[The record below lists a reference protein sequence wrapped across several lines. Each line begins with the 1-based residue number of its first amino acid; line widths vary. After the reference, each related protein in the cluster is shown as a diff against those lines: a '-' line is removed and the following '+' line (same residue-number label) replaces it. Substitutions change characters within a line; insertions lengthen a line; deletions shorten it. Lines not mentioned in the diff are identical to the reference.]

1 MKIYYWSPFLS
12 KIATISSVIKSIEA
26 IKSYSNKNPDI
37 SIIDSIGEWEQIPEK
52 TKDIKIIKLYKK
64 SIINKLPKG
73 SFLRSRFTQLFI
85 FFISFFRLLKLLK
98 KDQPDYLIAH
108 LLVSLPLVI
117 IALIQGKTKLVIR
130 ISGLPRLNIFRKI
143 YWKFFGKKVYKV
155 TCPTIA
161 TLEKL
166 KLLNIFDHKKLH
178 LLHDPVISPKTIV
191 FKKNDPIDS
200 KYNNKKII
208 IAIGRLTK
216 QKNFSLLL
224 HCFALIKKRHPNY
237 HLLILGSGE
246 EENKLKQIIHNLEI
260 SNSVDLLGYKEN
272 PYKYL
277 NKAECFIL
285 TSLWED
291 PGFVLLE
298 AAYLN
303 IPIIAS
309 NCPNGPEEI
318 LQNGLG
324 GFLFENNNQNEL
336 VDAFERFYQ
345 SPKTDLKIKKI
356 KVKKYSKKFTK
367 FDHYNNFKKIIEI

>member
-12 KIATISSVIKSIEA
+12 KIATVSSVIKSIEA
-26 IKSYSNKNPDI
+26 IKNYSKKNVDL
-37 SIIDSIGEWEQIPEK
+37 SIIDSVGEWEQIPEK

-73 SFLRSRFTQLFI
+73 GFLRSRFTQLVI
-85 FFISFFRLLKLLK
+85 FFLSFFRLIHLLK
-98 KDQPDYLIAH
+98 KEQPDYLIGH
-108 LLVSLPLVI
+108 LIVSLPLAVMT
-117 IALIQGKTKLVIR
+117 LIQSETKLIIR
-130 ISGLPRLNIFRKI
+130 ISGLPKLNIFRKI

-161 TLEKL
+161 TFERL
-166 KLLNIFDHKKLH
+166 KLLNIFDQKKLH

-191 FKKNDPIDS
+191 FKKNELINSRYD
-200 KYNNKKII
+200 NKKII

-224 HCFALIKKRHPNY
+224 HCFALIKKKHPDY

-246 EENKLKQIIHNLEI
+246 EQNKLKQIIHNLKI
-260 SNSVDLLGYKEN
+260 SNDVDLLGFEEN

-285 TSLWED
+285 SSLWED
-291 PGFVLLE
+291 PGFALLE

-318 LQNGLG
+318 LQNGLV
-324 GFLFENNNQNEL
+324 GFLFENNNQKQL
-336 VDAFERFYQ
+336 VKAFDRFCQ
-345 SPKTDLKIKKI
+345 TSKIDLKIKKI
-356 KVKKYSKKFTK
+356 KSKKSTKAFTK
-367 FDHYNNFKKIIEI
+367 FDHFKNFQKIIDI

>member
-1 MKIYYWSPFLS
+1 MKIYYWAPFLS
-12 KIATISSVIKSIEA
+12 KIATVSSVIKSIEA
-26 IKSYSNKNPDI
+26 IKDYSKKNIDL
-37 SIIDSIGEWEQIPEK
+37 SIIDSVGEWEQIPEK

-64 SIINKLPKG
+64 SIINKLPKVG
-73 SFLRSRFTQLFI
+73 FFRSRFTQLFI
-85 FFISFFRLLKLLK
+85 FFFSFFRLMRLLK
-98 KDQPDYLIAH
+98 KKQPDYLIAH
-108 LLVSLPLVI
+108 LIVSLPLAVM
-117 IALIQGKTKLVIR
+117 ALMQSKTKLVIR
-130 ISGLPRLNIFRKI
+130 ISGLPKLNIFRKI

-161 TLEKL
+161 TFERL
-166 KLLNIFDHKKLH
+166 KLLNIFDQKKLH
-178 LLHDPVISPKTIV
+178 LLHDPVISPKIIV
-191 FKKNDPIDS
+191 FKKKEAIDS

-216 QKNFSLLL
+216 QKNFTFLL
-224 HCFALIKKRHPNY
+224 HCFALIKKKHPDY

-246 EENKLKQIIHNLEI
+246 EENKLKKIIHNLKI
-260 SNSVDLLGYKEN
+260 SNAVDLLGFEEN

-277 NKAECFIL
+277 SKAECFIL
-285 TSLWED
+285 SSLWED

-324 GFLFENNNQNEL
+324 GFLFENNNQNQL
-336 VDAFERFYQ
+336 VKAFDAFCKC
-345 SPKTDLKIKKI
+345 SKIDLKIKKI
-356 KVKKYSKKFTK
+356 KSKISSKTFTK
-367 FDHYNNFKKIIEI
+367 FDHFKNFQKIIEV

>member
-12 KIATISSVIKSIEA
+12 KIATVSSVIKSIEA
-26 IKSYSNKNPDI
+26 IKDYSKKNIDL
-37 SIIDSIGEWEQIPEK
+37 SIIDSVGEWEQIPEK

-73 SFLRSRFTQLFI
+73 GFLRSRFTQLVI
-85 FFISFFRLLKLLK
+85 FFLSFFRLIHLLK
-98 KDQPDYLIAH
+98 KDQPDYLIGH
-108 LLVSLPLVI
+108 LIVSLPLAVMT
-117 IALIQGKTKLVIR
+117 LIQSKTKLIIR
-130 ISGLPRLNIFRKI
+130 ISGLPKLNIFRKI

-161 TLEKL
+161 TFERLR
-166 KLLNIFDHKKLH
+166 LLNIFDQKKLH

-191 FKKNDPIDS
+191 FKKNEPINS
-200 KYNNKKII
+200 RYNNKKII

-224 HCFALIKKRHPNY
+224 HCFALIKKKHPDY

-246 EENKLKQIIHNLEI
+246 EENKLKKLIHNLKI
-260 SNSVDLLGYKEN
+260 SNDVDLLGFEEN

-277 NKAECFIL
+277 SKAECFIL
-285 TSLWED
+285 SSLWED
-291 PGFVLLE
+291 PGFALLE

-309 NCPNGPEEI
+309 NCPNGPAEI
-318 LQNGLG
+318 LQNSSG
-324 GFLFENNNQNEL
+324 GFLFKNNNKNEL
-336 VDAFERFYQ
+336 IQAFESFYQ
-345 SPKTDLKIKKI
+345 SSKIDLKIKKI
-356 KVKKYSKKFTK
+356 KVKKYSKKFTG
-367 FDHYNNFKKIIEI
+367 FDHFKNIQKIIEV

>member
-12 KIATISSVIKSIEA
+12 KIATVSSVIKSIEA
-26 IKSYSNKNPDI
+26 IKNYSKKNVDI
-37 SIIDSIGEWEQIPEK
+37 SIIDSVGEWEQIPEK
-52 TKDIKIIKLYKK
+52 TKDIKVIKLYKK
-64 SIINKLPKG
+64 RIIDKLPKG
-73 SFLRSRFTQLFI
+73 SFLRSRFSQLFI
-85 FFISFFRLLKLLK
+85 FFFSFFKLLNLLK

-108 LLVSLPLVI
+108 LIVSLPLI
-117 IALIQGKTKLVIR
+117 LITFMQSKTKLVIR
-130 ISGLPRLNIFRKI
+130 ISGLPRLNILRKI

-166 KLLNIFDHKKLH
+166 KSLNIFDQAKLY

-191 FKKNDPIDS
+191 FKKNELIES
-200 KYNNKKII
+200 KYDDKKII
-208 IAIGRLTK
+208 IAIGRLTR
-216 QKNFSLLL
+216 QKNFSFLL
-224 HCFALIKKRHPNY
+224 HSFALIKKKHPDY

-246 EENKLKQIIHNLEI
+246 EENKLKEIICNLEI
-260 SNSVDLLGYKEN
+260 SNAVDLLGYKEN

-277 NKAECFIL
+277 SKAECFIL
-285 TSLWED
+285 SSLWED

-324 GFLFENNNQNEL
+324 GFLYENNNQNQVVE
-336 VDAFERFYQ
+336 AFDKFYQ
-345 SPKTDLKIKKI
+345 SSKNDLKLKKI
-356 KVKKYSKKFTK
+356 KSKKCSKAFTK
-367 FDHYNNFKKIIEI
+367 FDHYKNFQKIIDV

>member
-12 KIATISSVIKSIEA
+12 KIATVSSVIKSIEA
-26 IKSYSNKNPDI
+26 IKNYSKKNVDL
-37 SIIDSIGEWEQIPEK
+37 SIIDSVGEWEQIPEK

-73 SFLRSRFTQLFI
+73 GFLRSRFTQLVI
-85 FFISFFRLLKLLK
+85 FFLSFFRLIYLLK
-98 KDQPDYLIAH
+98 KDQPDYLIGH
-108 LLVSLPLVI
+108 LIVSLPLAVMT
-117 IALIQGKTKLVIR
+117 LIQSKTKLIIR
-130 ISGLPRLNIFRKI
+130 ISGLPKLNIFRKI

-161 TLEKL
+161 TFERLR
-166 KLLNIFDHKKLH
+166 LLNIFDQKKLH

-191 FKKNDPIDS
+191 FKKNEPINS
-200 KYNNKKII
+200 RYNNKKII

-224 HCFALIKKRHPNY
+224 HCFASIKKKHPDY

-246 EENKLKQIIHNLEI
+246 DENKLKQIIRNLEI
-260 SNSVDLLGYKEN
+260 SNDVDLLGFEEN

-277 NKAECFIL
+277 SKAECFIL
-285 TSLWED
+285 SSLWED
-291 PGFVLLE
+291 PGFALLE

-324 GFLFENNNQNEL
+324 GFLFENNNQKQLIE
-336 VDAFERFYQ
+336 AFDRFCQ
-345 SPKTDLKIKKI
+345 TSKIDLKIKKI
-356 KVKKYSKKFTK
+356 KSKKSSKVFTK
-367 FDHYNNFKKIIEI
+367 FNHFKNFQKIIEI

>member
-12 KIATISSVIKSIEA
+12 KIATVSSVIKSIEA
-26 IKSYSNKNPDI
+26 IKSYSKKNVDL
-37 SIIDSIGEWEQIPEK
+37 SIIDSVGEWEQIPEK

-73 SFLRSRFTQLFI
+73 GFFRSRFTQLFI
-85 FFISFFRLLKLLK
+85 FFFSFFKLISLLK
-98 KDQPDYLIAH
+98 KNQPDYLIAH
-108 LLVSLPLVI
+108 LIVSLPLAVMMFM
-117 IALIQGKTKLVIR
+117 QSKTKLIIR
-130 ISGLPRLNIFRKI
+130 ISGLPKLNMFRKI

-166 KLLNIFDHKKLH
+166 KLLNIFDKKKLY
-178 LLHDPVISPKTIV
+178 LLHDPIISPKTII
-191 FKKNDPIDS
+191 FKKNEPIDS

-216 QKNFSLLL
+216 QKNFSFLL
-224 HCFALIKKRHPNY
+224 HCFAIIKKKHQDY

-246 EENKLKQIIHNLEI
+246 EENKLKKIIYNLKI
-260 SNSVDLLGYKEN
+260 SNAVDLLGFEEN

-285 TSLWED
+285 SSLWED

-303 IPIIAS
+303 ISIIAS
-309 NCPNGPEEI
+309 NCPNGPQEI

-324 GFLFENNNQNEL
+324 GFLFENNNQDQL
-336 VDAFERFYQ
+336 VEAFDRFCQ
-345 SPKTDLKIKKI
+345 SSKIDLKIKKI
-356 KVKKYSKKFTK
+356 KSKKCSKAFTK
-367 FDHYNNFKKIIEI
+367 FDHFKNFQKIIEV

>member
-12 KIATISSVIKSIEA
+12 KIATVSSVIKSIEA
-26 IKSYSNKNPDI
+26 IKNYSKKNVDL
-37 SIIDSIGEWEQIPEK
+37 SIIDSVGEWEQIPEK

-73 SFLRSRFTQLFI
+73 GFLRSRFTQLVI
-85 FFISFFRLLKLLK
+85 FFLSFFRLIYLLK
-98 KDQPDYLIAH
+98 KDQPDYLIGH
-108 LLVSLPLVI
+108 LIVSLPLAVMT
-117 IALIQGKTKLVIR
+117 LIQSKTKLIIR
-130 ISGLPRLNIFRKI
+130 ISGLPKLNIFRKI

-161 TLEKL
+161 TFERL
-166 KLLNIFDHKKLH
+166 KLLNIFDQKKLH
-178 LLHDPVISPKTIV
+178 LLYDPVISPKTIV
-191 FKKNDPIDS
+191 FKKNEQINS
-200 KYNNKKII
+200 RYNNKKII

-224 HCFALIKKRHPNY
+224 HCFALIKKKHPDY

-246 EENKLKQIIHNLEI
+246 EENKLKKLIHNLKI
-260 SNSVDLLGYKEN
+260 SNDVDLLGFEEN

-277 NKAECFIL
+277 SKAECFIL
-285 TSLWED
+285 SSLWED
-291 PGFVLLE
+291 PGFALLE

-324 GFLFENNNQNEL
+324 GFLFENNNQKQL
-336 VDAFERFYQ
+336 VEAFDRFCQ
-345 SPKTDLKIKKI
+345 TSKIDLKIKKI
-356 KVKKYSKKFTK
+356 KSKKSSKAFTK
-367 FDHYNNFKKIIEI
+367 FDHFKNFQKIIEI

>member
-12 KIATISSVIKSIEA
+12 KIATVSSVIKSIEA
-26 IKSYSNKNPDI
+26 IKDYSKKNIDL
-37 SIIDSIGEWEQIPEK
+37 SIIDSVGEWEQIPEK

-73 SFLRSRFTQLFI
+73 GFLRSRFTQLFI
-85 FFISFFRLLKLLK
+85 FFFSFFKLVRLLK
-98 KDQPDYLIAH
+98 KDKPDYLIAH
-108 LLVSLPLVI
+108 LIVSLPLI
-117 IALIQGKTKLVIR
+117 LITLMQSKTKLVIR
-130 ISGLPRLNIFRKI
+130 ISGLPRLNLFRKI
-143 YWKFFGKKVYKV
+143 YWKLFGKKVYKV

-166 KLLNIFDHKKLH
+166 KLLNIFDQKKLY

-191 FKKNDPIDS
+191 FKKNEVIDS
-200 KYNNKKII
+200 KYKNKKII

-224 HCFALIKKRHPNY
+224 HCFALIKKKYPDY

-246 EENKLKQIIHNLEI
+246 EENELKQTIYNMGI
-260 SNSVDLLGYKEN
+260 SNSVDLLGFKEN

-285 TSLWED
+285 SSLWED

-309 NCPNGPEEI
+309 NCPNGPAEI

-324 GFLFENNNQNEL
+324 GFLFKNNNQNEL
-336 VDAFERFYQ
+336 IEAFDRFLRC
-345 SPKTDLKIKKI
+345 PKTDLKIKKI
-356 KVKKYSKKFTK
+356 IAKKYSKKFTK
-367 FDHYNNFKKIIEI
+367 FNHYQKFKKIIEI

>member
-12 KIATISSVIKSIEA
+12 KIATVSSVIRSIEA
-26 IKSYSNKNPDI
+26 LKNYSKEDVDI
-37 SIIDSIGEWEQIPEK
+37 SIIDSVGEWEQIENK
-52 TKDIKIIKLYKK
+52 TKDIKIIKLYNK

-73 SFLRSRFTQLFI
+73 GFFRSRFTQLFI
-85 FFISFFRLLKLLK
+85 FIFSFFKLMRLLK

-108 LLVSLPLVI
+108 LIVSLPLIVM
-117 IALIQGKTKLVIR
+117 ALIESKTKLIIR

-143 YWKFFGKKVYKV
+143 YWKFFGKNVYKV
-155 TCPTIA
+155 TCPTVS

-166 KLLNIFDHKKLH
+166 KLLNIFDRKKLY
-178 LLHDPVISPKTIV
+178 LLHDPVISPRAIV
-191 FKKNDPIDS
+191 FKKDEPIDP

-208 IAIGRLTK
+208 VSIGRLTK

-224 HCFALIKKRHPNY
+224 NCFASIKKKHNEY

-246 EENKLKQIIHNLEI
+246 EESVLKKIIQDLGI
-260 SNSVDLLGYKEN
+260 SNSVDLLGFKEN

-285 TSLWED
+285 SSLWED

-309 NCPNGPEEI
+309 NCPNGPAEI
-318 LQNGLG
+318 LQNSSG
-324 GFLFENNNQNEL
+324 GFLFKNNNKNEL
-336 VDAFERFYQ
+336 IQAFESFYK
-345 SPKTDLKIKKI
+345 SSKIDLKIKKI

-367 FDHYNNFKKIIEI
+367 FGHFKNIQKIIEV

>member
-12 KIATISSVIKSIEA
+12 KIATVSSVIRSIEA
-26 IKSYSNKNPDI
+26 LKNYSKEDVDI
-37 SIIDSIGEWEQIPEK
+37 SIIDSVGEWEQIENK
-52 TKDIKIIKLYKK
+52 TKDIKIIKLYNK

-73 SFLRSRFTQLFI
+73 GFFRSRFTQLFI
-85 FFISFFRLLKLLK
+85 FIFSFFKLMRLLK

-108 LLVSLPLVI
+108 LIVSLPLIVM
-117 IALIQGKTKLVIR
+117 ALIESKTKLIIR

-143 YWKFFGKKVYKV
+143 YWKFFGKNIYKV
-155 TCPTIA
+155 TCPTVA

-166 KLLNIFDHKKLH
+166 KLLNIFDRKKLY
-178 LLHDPVISPKTIV
+178 LLHDPVISPRAIV
-191 FKKNDPIDS
+191 FKKDEPIDP

-208 IAIGRLTK
+208 VSIGRLTK

-224 HCFALIKKRHPNY
+224 NCFASIKKKHNKY

-246 EENKLKQIIHNLEI
+246 QESILKKIIQDLGI
-260 SNSVDLLGYKEN
+260 SNSVDLLGFKEN

-285 TSLWED
+285 SSLWED

-309 NCPNGPEEI
+309 NCPNGPAEI
-318 LQNGLG
+318 LQNSSG
-324 GFLFENNNQNEL
+324 GFLFKNNNKNEL
-336 VDAFERFYQ
+336 IQAFESFYQ
-345 SPKTDLKIKKI
+345 SSKIDLKTKKI

-367 FDHYNNFKKIIEI
+367 FNHFKNIQKIIEV

>member
-12 KIATISSVIKSIEA
+12 KIATVSSVIKSIEA
-26 IKSYSNKNPDI
+26 IKSYSKKNTDI
-37 SIIDSIGEWEQIPEK
+37 SIIDSVGEWEQIPEK
-52 TKDIKIIKLYKK
+52 TKGIKIIKLYKK
-64 SIINKLPKG
+64 GIINKLPKG
-73 SFLRSRFTQLFI
+73 GFLRSRFTQLFI

-117 IALIQGKTKLVIR
+117 TALIQSKTKLVIR

-246 EENKLKQIIHNLEI
+246 EEDKLKQIIHNLEI
-260 SNSVDLLGYKEN
+260 SNYVDLLGFKEN

-318 LQNGLG
+318 LLNGLG

-336 VDAFERFYQ
+336 VEAFERFYQ

-356 KVKKYSKKFTK
+356 KAKKYSKKFTK

>member
-12 KIATISSVIKSIEA
+12 KIATVSSVIKSIEA
-26 IKSYSNKNPDI
+26 IKSYSNKNTDI
-37 SIIDSIGEWEQIPEK
+37 SIIDSVGEWEQIPEK
-52 TKDIKIIKLYKK
+52 TKGIKIIKLYKK

-73 SFLRSRFTQLFI
+73 GFLRSRFTQLFI

-117 IALIQGKTKLVIR
+117 TALIQSKTKLVIR

-191 FKKNDPIDS
+191 FKKNDSIDS

-260 SNSVDLLGYKEN
+260 SNSVDLLGFKEN

-318 LQNGLG
+318 LLNGLG
-324 GFLFENNNQNEL
+324 GFLFENNNQNKL
-336 VDAFERFYQ
+336 VEAFERFYQ
-345 SPKTDLKIKKI
+345 SSKIDLKIKKI
-356 KVKKYSKKFTK
+356 KAKKYSKKFTK

>member
-12 KIATISSVIKSIEA
+12 KIATVSSVIKSIEA
-26 IKSYSNKNPDI
+26 IKNYSKENVDL
-37 SIIDSIGEWEQIPEK
+37 SIIDAVGEWEQIPEK

-64 SIINKLPKG
+64 SIINNLPKG
-73 SFLRSRFTQLFI
+73 GFVRSRFTQLFI
-85 FFISFFRLLKLLK
+85 FFFSFFKLLRLLK
-98 KDQPDYLIAH
+98 KDKPDYLIAH
-108 LLVSLPLVI
+108 LIVSLPLIVV
-117 IALIQGKTKLVIR
+117 AFMQSKTKLVIR
-130 ISGLPRLNIFRKI
+130 ISGLPKLNLFRKI
-143 YWKFFGKKVYKV
+143 YWKFFGKNVYKV
-155 TCPTIA
+155 TCPTVA

-166 KLLNIFDHKKLH
+166 KLLNIFDQEKLQ
-178 LLHDPVISPKTIV
+178 LLYDPVISPKTILYR
-191 FKKNDPIDS
+191 KNEPIES

-224 HCFALIKKRHPNY
+224 HSFASIKIRHPDY

-246 EENKLKQIIHNLEI
+246 EENKLRQIIRNREV
-260 SNSVDLLGYKEN
+260 SNSVDLIGFKEN

-277 NKAECFIL
+277 DKAECFIL
-285 TSLWED
+285 SSLWED

-309 NCPNGPEEI
+309 NCPNGPAEI

-324 GFLFENNNQNEL
+324 GFLFENNNENEL
-336 VDAFERFYQ
+336 VEAFERYYE
-345 SPKTDLKIKKI
+345 SSETDLKIKKI
-356 KVKKYSKKFTK
+356 KTKKYLKRFTK
-367 FDHYNNFKKIIEI
+367 FDHFKNFKKIIKV

>member
-12 KIATISSVIKSIEA
+12 KIATVSSVIKSIEA
-26 IKSYSNKNPDI
+26 IKSYSNKNADI
-37 SIIDSIGEWEQIPEK
+37 SIIDSVGEWEQIPEK
-52 TKDIKIIKLYKK
+52 TKNIKIIKLYKK

-73 SFLRSRFTQLFI
+73 GFLRSRFTQLFI

-108 LLVSLPLVI
+108 LLVSLPLVV
-117 IALIQGKTKLVIR
+117 IALIQSKTKLVIR

-155 TCPTIA
+155 TCPTVA

-178 LLHDPVISPKTIV
+178 LLHDPVISPKTMV
-191 FKKNDPIDS
+191 FKKNEPIDS

-224 HCFALIKKRHPNY
+224 HCFALIKKRYAKY

-260 SNSVDLLGYKEN
+260 SNSVDLLGFKEN

-318 LQNGLG
+318 LQNSLG
-324 GFLFENNNQNEL
+324 GFLFKNNNQNEL
-336 VDAFERFYQ
+336 VEAFERFYQ
-345 SPKTDLKIKKI
+345 SPKADLKIKKI
-356 KVKKYSKKFTK
+356 KAKKYSKKFTK